1 MDNKNKLN
9 KLYLEKFHIENK
21 AKLMSFANYMMP
33 INYSKGIIF
42 EHLNT
47 RSNAGLFDV
56 SHMLQLTIPADIDI
70 INKLENIIPLNLNN
84 LEIGKSSY
92 SFILNET
99 GGIIDDLIISKLKD
113 KNDNI
118 YFYIVL
124 NASRKE
130 IDKKILS
137 NELGS
142 SDSIKIRND
151 YSLLALQGPKARK
164 ILSEI
169 IPEIINLKFMEI
181 KKIYYENKEI
191 IVSCSGYTGEDG
203 FELSIDNN
211 IIYSILNKLMQYKD
225 ISLCGLGSRDTLRL
239 EASLCL
245 YGNELNDK
253 INPKEASLLWAI
265 SKERKIKKNFN
276 GADKIITNN
285 ESNQEKIRIG
295 MESNS
300 NVIPRHNNKIFDGE
314 NNLIGIITSGS
325 YSPSLKTPIAMG
337 IINNKYSK
345 IGNNIFFESR
355 GEKNKAT
362 IVDLP
367 FMKHNYKKN

>member
-56 SHMLQLTIPADIDI
+56 SHMLQLTIPGDIDI
-70 INKLENIIPLNLNN
+70 INKLENIIPLDLNN

-142 SDSIKIRND
+142 SD
-151 YSLLALQGPKARK
+151 
-164 ILSEI
+164 
-169 IPEIINLKFMEI
+169 
-181 KKIYYENKEI
+181 
-191 IVSCSGYTGEDG
+191 
-203 FELSIDNN
+203 
-211 IIYSILNKLMQYKD
+211 
-225 ISLCGLGSRDTLRL
+225 
-239 EASLCL
+239 
-245 YGNELNDK
+245 
-253 INPKEASLLWAI
+253 
-265 SKERKIKKNFN
+265 KIKV
-276 GADKIITNN
+276 
-285 ESNQEKIRIG
+285 R
-295 MESNS
+295 
-300 NVIPRHNNKIFDGE
+300 
-314 NNLIGIITSGS
+314 
-325 YSPSLKTPIAMG
+325 
-337 IINNKYSK
+337 
-345 IGNNIFFESR
+345 
-355 GEKNKAT
+355 
-362 IVDLP
+362 
-367 FMKHNYKKN
+367 